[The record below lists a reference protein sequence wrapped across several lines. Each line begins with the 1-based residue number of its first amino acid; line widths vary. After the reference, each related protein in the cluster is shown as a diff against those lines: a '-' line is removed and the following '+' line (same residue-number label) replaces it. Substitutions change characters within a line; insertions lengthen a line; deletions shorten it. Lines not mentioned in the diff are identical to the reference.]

1 MYLCSR
7 NLWFHDND
15 NQLFILTLIHTH
27 YENGLKYYYYI
38 DKNGGKVYT
47 WDPNATDDMPA
58 RKSLRAKGNDWIKET
73 EYGQLFFDMEKR
85 MEQIAR

>member
-1 MYLCSR
+1 MVSR
-7 NLWFHDND
+7 QRQPTFYINTNTHSLWK
-15 NQLFILTLIHTH
+15 
-27 YENGLKYYYYI
+27 KYYYYI
-38 DKNGGKVYT
+38 DKNGEKVYT